1 MRVEGYTK
9 QDGTVVE
16 SYERLGS
23 KKVDSIQQSHT
34 APRRETPSRYSNERK
49 EVLEKKVSEA
59 SKVRELHRERWMKLR
74 YTEKRA
80 PDDLEL
86 RKSASDLNK
95 ALDVVDSLRVEIHT
109 IESAQAVFEK
119 TNSVA
124 RLPKVE
130 IEGDLDV
137 DQEYA
142 QRLIAAYATRFGTDE
157 TEPLANRWRF
167 VCKEKRSYGSQVTYT
182 FEILPINDPV
192 PVEGEILP
200 EVPAREGYVYR
211 GMSQEEWELIKKRGY
226 VESLGLLNLGQEG
239 LTFYGEADTA
249 SYYAGGFAPFSYA
262 PTTGIRN
269 VVIEIPKHLVMDSS
283 DRSDIPASEFAH
295 LGKVSIG
302 EISTAYELI
311 PEFNKRGIV
320 EIIVDGY
327 EGRVIREG
335 SRFSPA
341 VTTKGY
347 VRTEVPPSAKAK
359 SMIRKARVAGY
370 TKKDGTVVQ
379 GYERAGIKARDE
391 WKSGSGQRRPKY
403 VNYTFNNPAYDAAE
417 KEFFK
422 IPANF
427 RTQITEMFL
436 AGGEQQRTVIE
447 SCSQEGIDASL
458 VARYIRLGQLQS
470 QENADR
476 AKWKEAGPEWRP
488 DDPSSSSSNAQIHSP
503 KFKDWFGQSKIV
515 NEDGSPR
522 RLFHGSRQVFETFDL
537 PKEGLINQ
545 LIGVHFAKDPSQTE
559 AFSVGA
565 YARSDAW
572 SAGDDAVR
580 RREGAL
586 SEDLRGSELIQTGG
600 NTTASFVRMNK
611 PFVVPSA
618 GGSDQH
624 SIAVHAYSTVYREHK
639 DMFIWKNA
647 AVDPTSSS
655 FSDEQLSEAYD
666 LLKSGKSTS
675 HLPRG
680 LQVSQSSID
689 KQGGDGLAAFCANRS
704 QEFEHRT
711 TEGQPWSIGKETRWA
726 NQVADAYR
734 EIMESQGYDGLIYEN
749 TSSNEVGLSGE
760 IDHTAYIVFRPE
772 QIKSAV
778 GNNGDFDPNNP
789 NPTKSMIRKG
799 MVAGGLMKSQVWVKP
814 YTKGDGTKVE
824 GYYKQGGSGGDAPKV
839 QARFG
844 FDDRKDA
851 SLPSGLAG
859 IRQEIS
865 EMQEAFDSL
874 PARERAMDGV
884 GLAQRG
890 KGLGAEW
897 KKAIDKL
904 KAEEKELESLF
915 YKNQTDTEAFRAWFG
930 ESEVVN
936 EDGSPMVVY
945 HSTDSDL
952 FDKFE
957 HDRPAYVSVLFSSVE
972 VEREGFFFTQ
982 DRDASSQYG
991 KNVMPFFL
999 KAENIADM
1007 TGNTEEIEEAW
1018 HEAGN
1023 STRWFHNVGDWEK
1036 FDEEDGK
1043 LWVEFLKSQG
1053 YDAAK
1058 IWDET
1063 PEGDEF
1069 ASYVVFGNDQIKSA
1083 DRNEGA
1089 FNPYDESNVK
1099 SMIRKGM
1106 VAGYTKKDGTV
1117 VKPYQ
1122 TSRTK
1127 KADDALAPKNISSEW
1142 IKLTKLLN
1150 KFNDDG
1156 QHDLYDE
1163 MNAAKESFEQAV
1175 NDEAKQGQGES
1186 NKDYLARLTKKHDR
1200 LKSSHR
1206 NSEELRRQFPSRIH
1220 QLEKSNILLRA
1231 RNTLGRARDVAKTKV
1246 EKEQIGIAPV
1256 LQSAKKLEEASAQ
1269 NRGSH
1274 VLGRMNR
1281 DLRDEVMKAAST
1293 RKDESYEMFHARI
1306 ARCRVFVSKEMNDA
1320 SNTHQNILS
1329 AIDRQLTAANYRKQV
1344 TAKVVGQVGLH
1355 AKVGNPDPNSI
1366 IESQY
1371 YDGQKER
1378 SVEQFG
1384 LTPSEIA
1391 KLAGTTASADVEISY
1406 DGNEIG
1412 IKSEDGFS
1420 SERIIMK
1427 DRGGDPYIYN
1437 SWFSVNVKGEG
1448 LGSTI
1453 LARQVQNAINHG
1465 FAKIKC
1471 SAARGNAMTGYYVWP
1486 LLGYDGP
1493 VPDKFSN
1500 PDRFRGPSRAEFEE
1514 EFKNL
1519 PENLKNA
1526 TMVSEFFKTQEG
1538 MEFWKKW
1545 GLTFDA
1551 TFDLSEGSYSRRWF
1565 AHRIERKENVAA

>member
-49 EVLEKKVSEA
+49 EVLKEKVSEA

-95 ALDVVDSLRVEIHT
+95 ASDVVDSLRVEIHT

-124 RLPKVE
+124 RLPEVE

-157 TEPLANRWRF
+157 TEPLTNRWRF

-226 VESLGLLNLGQEG
+226 VESLGLLNIGQEG

-311 PEFNKRGIV
+311 PEFNNRGIV
-320 EIIVDGY
+320 ELIVDGN

-335 SRFSPA
+335 SKFSPS

-403 VNYTFNNPAYDAAE
+403 VNYVFNNPAYDAAK

-476 AKWKEAGPEWRP
+476 KKWKEAGPEWRP

-522 RLFHGSRQVFETFDL
+522 RLFHGSRQAFDTFDL

-559 AFSVGA
+559 AFSVGV

-611 PFVVPSA
+611 PFVVPSL

-647 AVDPTSSS
+647 VVDPTDPYG
-655 FSDEQLSEAYD
+655 FSDDQLSEAYD

-689 KQGGDGLAAFCANRS
+689 NWGGDGLAAFCDNWS

-799 MVAGGLMKSQVWVKP
+799 MVAG
-814 YTKGDGTKVE
+814 YTKKDGTVVQ
-824 GYYKQGGSGGDAPKV
+824 GYETSRTKKAEDAPEQK
-839 QARFG
+839 
-844 FDDRKDA
+844 KA
-851 SLPSGLAG
+851 SSGKEFLPEVTSAPYEKSGWHSDIRTMKGDVVDVFSNPSRRDILEITKEKRGG
-859 IRQEIS
+859 IRKEKRDVRGF
-865 EMQEAFDSL
+865 ADGDDLYVYDSYRASHND
-874 PARERAMDGV
+874 AR
-884 GLAQRG
+884 
-890 KGLGAEW
+890 
-897 KKAIDKL
+897 
-904 KAEEKELESLF
+904 
-915 YKNQTDTEAFRAWFG
+915 T
-930 ESEVVN
+930 
-936 EDGSPMVVY
+936 GS
-945 HSTDSDL
+945 
-952 FDKFE
+952 
-957 HDRPAYVSVLFSSVE
+957 DRNSPLRNKSSVGVQFDINE
-972 VEREGFFFTQ
+972 SGEITYIALSDEAYDSVGWDREKIRELMRT
-982 DRDASSQYG
+982 
-991 KNVMPFFL
+991 VMDTPFVREL
-999 KAENIADM
+999 M
-1007 TGNTEEIEEAW
+1007 
-1018 HEAGN
+1018 
-1023 STRWFHNVGDWEK
+1023 
-1036 FDEEDGK
+1036 
-1043 LWVEFLKSQG
+1043 
-1053 YDAAK
+1053 
-1058 IWDET
+1058 
-1063 PEGDEF
+1063 
-1069 ASYVVFGNDQIKSA
+1069 SA
-1083 DRNEGA
+1083 DDGRWASEYGVDNEA
-1089 FNPYDESNVK
+1089 K

-1127 KADDALAPKNISSEW
+1127 KADDALDPKKISSAW
-1142 IKLTKLLN
+1142 IRLRTLLN
-1150 KFNDDG
+1150 KFHDG
-1156 QHDLYDE
+1156 QHDLHDK

-1175 NDEAKQGQGES
+1175 NHEAKQKHGES
-1186 NKDYLARLTKKHDR
+1186 NKDYLARLTLKHN
-1200 LKSSHR
+1200 LVKASHR
-1206 NSEELRRQFPSRIH
+1206 NSEKRRRRNPSELH
-1220 QLEKSNILLRA
+1220 QLEQSNILLRA
-1231 RNTLGRARDVAKTKV
+1231 RDTLGRAREVARTNI
-1246 EKEQIGIAPV
+1246 EKEKIGISPI
-1256 LQSAKKLEEASAQ
+1256 LQSARELEKASSED
-1269 NRGSH
+1269 RGSH

-1281 DLRDEVMKAAST
+1281 DLRDEVMKALST
-1293 RKDESYEMFHARI
+1293 RKDESREAFHARI
-1306 ARCRVFVSKEMNDA
+1306 ARCRVFVSKEMIDA
-1320 SNTHQNILS
+1320 SNTYRNILT
-1329 AIDRQLTAANYRKQV
+1329 AIDNQLTAANYRKQV

-1355 AKVGNPDPNSI
+1355 AIVGNPDPNSI

-1371 YDGQKER
+1371 HEGQKER

-1384 LTPSEIA
+1384 LTKSEIA

-1412 IKSEDGFS
+1412 ITSEDGFR

-1427 DRGGDPYIYN
+1427 DRSGSPYIYN
-1437 SWFSVNVKGEG
+1437 SWFSVSVKGEG

-1465 FAKIKC
+1465 FAKIEC
-1471 SAARGNAMTGYYVWP
+1471 SAARGNQMTGYYVWP

-1493 VPDKFSN
+1493 VPRKFPN
-1500 PDRFRGPSRAEFEE
+1500 PSRFYGLQRAEFEE

>member
-1 MRVEGYTK
+1 
-9 QDGTVVE
+9 
-16 SYERLGS
+16 
-23 KKVDSIQQSHT
+23 
-34 APRRETPSRYSNERK
+34 
-49 EVLEKKVSEA
+49 
-59 SKVRELHRERWMKLR
+59 
-74 YTEKRA
+74 
-80 PDDLEL
+80 
-86 RKSASDLNK
+86 
-95 ALDVVDSLRVEIHT
+95 
-109 IESAQAVFEK
+109 
-119 TNSVA
+119 
-124 RLPKVE
+124 
-130 IEGDLDV
+130 
-137 DQEYA
+137 
-142 QRLIAAYATRFGTDE
+142 
-157 TEPLANRWRF
+157 
-167 VCKEKRSYGSQVTYT
+167 
-182 FEILPINDPV
+182 
-192 PVEGEILP
+192 
-200 EVPAREGYVYR
+200 
-211 GMSQEEWELIKKRGY
+211 
-226 VESLGLLNLGQEG
+226 
-239 LTFYGEADTA
+239 
-249 SYYAGGFAPFSYA
+249 
-262 PTTGIRN
+262 
-269 VVIEIPKHLVMDSS
+269 
-283 DRSDIPASEFAH
+283 
-295 LGKVSIG
+295 
-302 EISTAYELI
+302 
-311 PEFNKRGIV
+311 
-320 EIIVDGY
+320 
-327 EGRVIREG
+327 
-335 SRFSPA
+335 
-341 VTTKGY
+341 
-347 VRTEVPPSAKAK
+347 
-359 SMIRKARVAGY
+359 
-370 TKKDGTVVQ
+370 
-379 GYERAGIKARDE
+379 
-391 WKSGSGQRRPKY
+391 
-403 VNYTFNNPAYDAAE
+403 
-417 KEFFK
+417 
-422 IPANF
+422 
-427 RTQITEMFL
+427 
-436 AGGEQQRTVIE
+436 
-447 SCSQEGIDASL
+447 
-458 VARYIRLGQLQS
+458 
-470 QENADR
+470 
-476 AKWKEAGPEWRP
+476 
-488 DDPSSSSSNAQIHSP
+488 
-503 KFKDWFGQSKIV
+503 
-515 NEDGSPR
+515 
-522 RLFHGSRQVFETFDL
+522 
-537 PKEGLINQ
+537 
-545 LIGVHFAKDPSQTE
+545 
-559 AFSVGA
+559 
-565 YARSDAW
+565 
-572 SAGDDAVR
+572 
-580 RREGAL
+580 
-586 SEDLRGSELIQTGG
+586 
-600 NTTASFVRMNK
+600 
-611 PFVVPSA
+611 
-618 GGSDQH
+618 
-624 SIAVHAYSTVYREHK
+624 
-639 DMFIWKNA
+639 
-647 AVDPTSSS
+647 
-655 FSDEQLSEAYD
+655 
-666 LLKSGKSTS
+666 
-675 HLPRG
+675 
-680 LQVSQSSID
+680 
-689 KQGGDGLAAFCANRS
+689 
-704 QEFEHRT
+704 
-711 TEGQPWSIGKETRWA
+711 
-726 NQVADAYR
+726 
-734 EIMESQGYDGLIYEN
+734 MESQGYDGLIYEN
-749 TSSNEVGLSGE
+749 TSGNEVGLSGE

-799 MVAGGLMKSQVWVKP
+799 MVAG
-814 YTKGDGTKVE
+814 YTKKDGTVVQ
-824 GYYKQGGSGGDAPKV
+824 GYETSRTKKAEDAPEQK
-839 QARFG
+839 
-844 FDDRKDA
+844 KA
-851 SLPSGLAG
+851 SSGKEFLPEVTSAPYEKSGWHSDIRTMEGDVVDVFSNPSRRDILEITKEKRGG
-859 IRQEIS
+859 IRKEKRDVRGF
-865 EMQEAFDSL
+865 ADGDDLYVYDSYRASHND
-874 PARERAMDGV
+874 AR
-884 GLAQRG
+884 
-890 KGLGAEW
+890 
-897 KKAIDKL
+897 
-904 KAEEKELESLF
+904 
-915 YKNQTDTEAFRAWFG
+915 T
-930 ESEVVN
+930 
-936 EDGSPMVVY
+936 GS
-945 HSTDSDL
+945 
-952 FDKFE
+952 
-957 HDRPAYVSVLFSSVE
+957 DRNSPLRNKSSVGVQFDINE
-972 VEREGFFFTQ
+972 SGEITYIALSDEAYDSVGWDREKIRELMRT
-982 DRDASSQYG
+982 
-991 KNVMPFFL
+991 VMDTPFVREL
-999 KAENIADM
+999 M
-1007 TGNTEEIEEAW
+1007 
-1018 HEAGN
+1018 
-1023 STRWFHNVGDWEK
+1023 
-1036 FDEEDGK
+1036 
-1043 LWVEFLKSQG
+1043 
-1053 YDAAK
+1053 
-1058 IWDET
+1058 
-1063 PEGDEF
+1063 
-1069 ASYVVFGNDQIKSA
+1069 SA
-1083 DRNEGA
+1083 DDGRWASEYGVDNEA
-1089 FNPYDESNVK
+1089 K

-1231 RNTLGRARDVAKTKV
+1231 RDTLGRAREVAKTKV

-1355 AKVGNPDPNSI
+1355 AMVGNPDPNSI

-1412 IKSEDGFS
+1412 IKSEDGFR